1 MAMRVIAIVY
11 DGRGASIN
19 EIEEMLNNCP
29 FIEDGSHPNVT
40 QYDEDK
46 IIGLVVNASHIP
58 EMHTEDGDESVKV
71 ITHMTNGLRG
81 GDFSV
86 KIVKKLANIDITKD
100 NDRAFIKACSFLS
113 KPESEVPVST
123 RVADKYRFTATKRD
137 IVRQLYKAF
146 ENRYE

>member
-1 MAMRVIAIVY
+1 MRIIAIVY

-19 EIEEMLNNCP
+19 EVEEMLNNCP
-29 FIEDGSHPNVT
+29 FIEDGSQPNVT

-58 EMHTEDGDESVKV
+58 GMHTEDGDESVKV

-86 KIVKKLANIDITKD
+86 KVVKKLANIDITKD
-100 NDRAFIKACSFLS
+100 DDRAFVKACSFLS
-113 KPESEVPVST
+113 KSEDEAPVST
-123 RVADKYRFTATKRD
+123 RVADKYRFTATKRE
-137 IVRQLYKAF
+137 IIRQLYKAF